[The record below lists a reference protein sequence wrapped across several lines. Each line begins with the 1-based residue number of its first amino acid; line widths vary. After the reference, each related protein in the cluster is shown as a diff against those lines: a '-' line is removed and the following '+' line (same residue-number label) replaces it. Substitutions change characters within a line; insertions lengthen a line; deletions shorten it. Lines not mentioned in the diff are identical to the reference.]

1 MKKGVLTLFIFAVF
15 LFSLTSI
22 SAGSLGRFTQDTTI
36 SLHQVCD
43 NCTFVNLTSISFP
56 NGSTLIINREMN
68 KSLNDYNYSFSDTSL
83 SGLYIYNTCG
93 DQDGPLVCENI
104 EFTVNKL
111 GEELTTG
118 RAIIYILLTLFIFL
132 LFLFTFYINI
142 ILPSGNQRNGRG
154 QITKIIRLKY
164 IKIMLI
170 PVTFALFNWFLNLLL
185 SISNNLIDK
194 FEIYN
199 GMISWLFSVSISL
212 SWPVFVVCLV
222 WFGFV
227 LLRDFK
233 WNEQIKRWGKVM
245 T

>member
-1 MKKGVLTLFIFAVF
+1 MLF
-15 LFSLTSI
+15 LFAILFSFTLI

-36 SLHQVCD
+36 SLHQICD
-43 NCTFVNLTSISFP
+43 NCTFVNITSISFP
-56 NGSTLIINREMN
+56 NGSILIINREMN
-68 KSLNDYNYSFSDTSL
+68 KSLNDYNFSFSDTS
-83 SGLYIYNTCG
+83 SPGLYIYNTCG

-104 EFTVNKL
+104 EFDINKL

-118 RAIIYILLTLFIFL
+118 RAIIYLILTFFIFL
-132 LFLFTFYINI
+132 LFVFTLYINI
-142 ILPSGNQRNGRG
+142 ILPSGNQKNSKG
-154 QITKIIRLKY
+154 QITGIIRLKY
-164 IKIMLI
+164 VKIMLV

-185 SISNNLIDK
+185 SISNNLVDK

-212 SWPVFVVCLV
+212 SWPVFVVSLIWV
-222 WFGFV
+222 IFV

-233 WNEQIKRWGKVM
+233 WNEQIKKWGKVL